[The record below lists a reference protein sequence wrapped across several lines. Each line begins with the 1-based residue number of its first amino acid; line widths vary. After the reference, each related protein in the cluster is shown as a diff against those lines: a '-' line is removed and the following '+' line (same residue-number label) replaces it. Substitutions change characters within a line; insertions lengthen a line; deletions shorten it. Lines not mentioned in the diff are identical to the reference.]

1 MSGLVIVRTVQELRE
16 TVAGW
21 RRAGET
27 VGLVPTMGA
36 LHTAHISL
44 VEEAR
49 KHADRVV
56 ATIFVNPTQFGPDED
71 FSNYPRGEARDI
83 ETLRTH
89 NVDLLFAPGVD
100 EMYPSGFETAVTVP
114 DISRG
119 LCGDHRPRHFAG
131 VATIVTK
138 LLLQALPDCAVF
150 GEKDYQQL
158 QVIRRLTL
166 DLDIPVQII
175 GLPTVREADGLAV
188 SSRNVNLSP
197 ADRATAPKI
206 HAVLK
211 DVAARI
217 LAGEAVAV
225 ACAAGHEALTVAG
238 FSPIEYL
245 EVRVADTLSPA
256 DQATAGKPLRAVA
269 AAWLGQTRLIDNISI
284 GSSGLRGGSKT

>member
-1 MSGLVIVRTVQELRE
+1 MSDLAIVRTVRALRE
-16 TVAGW
+16 TIAGW

-36 LHTAHISL
+36 LHSAHMAL
-44 VEEAR
+44 VDEAR

-71 FSNYPRGEARDI
+71 FSSYPRREARDI
-83 ETLRTH
+83 ETLQAH
-89 NVDLLFAPGVD
+89 GVDLLFAPGVED
-100 EMYPSGFETAVTVP
+100 MYPSGFETIVEVP

-119 LCGDHRPRHFAG
+119 LCGDHRPGHFAG

-166 DLDIPVQII
+166 DLDIPVTII

-188 SSRNVNLSP
+188 SSRNAYLGD
-197 ADRATAPKI
+197 ADRATAPRM
-206 HAVLK
+206 HTTLNAVA
-211 DVAARI
+211 DRVR
-217 LAGEAVAV
+217 AGEAAAI
-225 ACAAGHEALTVAG
+225 ACAAGREALAAAG
-238 FSPIEYL
+238 FSPIDYL
-245 EVRVADTLSPA
+245 EVRAAGTLLPVDRAPA
-256 DQATAGKPLRAVA
+256 DAPLRVLA
-269 AAWLGQTRLIDNISI
+269 AAWLGATRLIDNIPVE
-284 GSSGLRGGSKT
+284 